1 MASDPSAKSVFQR
14 GLLALQSAGVPYML
28 TGSFA
33 TEVYVDTST
42 LVSILDEG
50 GADDAWKCEIP
61 ESLWD

>member
-14 GLLALQSAGVPYML
+14 VLLALQSAGVPYML

-33 TEVYVDTST
+33 SED
-42 LVSILDEG
+42 

-61 ESLWD
+61 EVQFAQAQAM